1 MISKIKISTAVE
13 DGRTRLKD
21 SFYNAPYKVVHY
33 GSSQAAEH
41 LELIIMSSSPG
52 ILDED
57 RLEINIEAR
66 EGSRFRLFTQSFN
79 KLHPMKSGASQ
90 EMTLTLAN
98 DVVFQYIPHPV
109 IPFER
114 SVFENRNN
122 LHIHPGSTLIWG
134 DVISSGRVHSGES
147 FEFTSYRNNTR
158 VFFDDKLE
166 IFDNQLIIPSQQPV
180 KSLLFYE
187 GYTHQA
193 TLLYVSEKAS
203 DLKLELDEILTG
215 RYSEIEFGFSQC
227 SDHGVVIRALGN
239 DGELMYDWLV
249 TMGRLCWEFTVFDKP
264 EDGDQLS
271 LESPGLDSPGTEDV
285 PQLNE

>member
-13 DGRTRLKD
+13 DGKTRLKD

-33 GSSQAAEH
+33 GSSLTAGH

-57 RLEINIEAR
+57 RLEIAIEVG
-66 EGSRFRLFTQSFN
+66 EGSRFKLFTQSFN

-90 EMTLTLAN
+90 EMTLKLGK

-114 SVFENRNN
+114 SVFKNTNTLN
-122 LHIHPGSTLIWG
+122 IDTGSTLIWG
-134 DVISSGRVHSGES
+134 DVVSSGRVHSGES
-147 FEFTSYRNNTR
+147 FEFTSYRNTTR
-158 VFFDDKLE
+158 IFFDNKLE
-166 IFDNQLIIPSQQPV
+166 VFDNQLIIPAQQPV
-180 KSLLFYE
+180 QSLLFYE

-193 TLLYVSEKAS
+193 TLLYISERAS

-215 RYSEIEFGFSQC
+215 RYSEIDFGFSQC

-249 TMGRLCWEFTVFDKP
+249 TMGQLCWEFTTY
-264 EDGDQLS
+264 
-271 LESPGLDSPGTEDV
+271 DSPGIDDSIALGSPEPDST

>member
-1 MISKIKISTAVE
+1 MISKINISTAVE
-13 DGRTRLKD
+13 DCRTRLKD

-33 GSSQAAEH
+33 GTTQAAEH
-41 LELIIMSSSPG
+41 LALIIMSASPG
-52 ILDED
+52 ILDGD
-57 RLEINIEAR
+57 RLEIDIDVR
-66 EGSRFRLFTQSFN
+66 EGSRFKLFTQSFN

-90 EMTLTLAN
+90 EMVLTLAK

-114 SVFENRNN
+114 SVFENRNT
-122 LHIHPGSTLIWG
+122 LHIHAGSTLIWG
-134 DVISSGRVHSGES
+134 DIISSGRVHSGES
-147 FEFTSYRNNTR
+147 FGFTSYRNNTR
-158 VFFDDKLE
+158 VFFDDKPE

-180 KSLLFYE
+180 QSLLFYE

-249 TMGRLCWEFTVFDKP
+249 TMGRLCWEFTVSDNP
-264 EDGDQLS
+264 ENGDQLS
-271 LESPGLDSPGTEDV
+271 LESPGPDEPGPESPTL
-285 PQLNE
+285 LN

>member
-13 DGRTRLKD
+13 DGKTRLKD

-33 GSSQAAEH
+33 GSSPNAEH

-57 RLEINIEAR
+57 RLEIGIDVR
-66 EGSRFRLFTQSFN
+66 EGSRFKLFTQSFN

-90 EMTLTLAN
+90 ELTLN
-98 DVVFQYIPHPV
+98 LGKDVVFQYIPHPV

-114 SVFENRNN
+114 SVFENRSTLNV
-122 LHIHPGSTLIWG
+122 HADSTLIWG
-134 DVISSGRVHSGES
+134 DVVSSGRVHSGES
-147 FEFTSYRNNTR
+147 FEFTSYRNITR

-166 IFDNQLIIPSQQPV
+166 VFDNQLIIPSQQPV

-193 TLLYVSEKAS
+193 TLLYVSHKAS
-203 DLKLELDEILTG
+203 ELKLELDEILTG
-215 RYSEIEFGFSQC
+215 RYSEIDFGFSHC

-249 TMGRLCWEFTVFDKP
+249 TMGQLCWEFTLYNNP
-264 EDGDQLS
+264 ENGGPLS
-271 LESPGLDSPGTEDV
+271 LDNQEIHSTH
-285 PQLNE
+285 QLNE

>member
-1 MISKIKISTAVE
+1 MISKIKINTAVE
-13 DGRTRLKD
+13 DDKTRLKD

-33 GSSQAAEH
+33 GSSQTAEH

-57 RLEINIEAR
+57 RLEIGIEVK
-66 EGSRFRLFTQSFN
+66 EGSRFKLFTQSFN

-90 EMTLTLAN
+90 EMTLTLGKDA
-98 DVVFQYIPHPV
+98 VFQYIPHPV

-114 SVFENRNN
+114 SVFENRSTLNV
-122 LHIHPGSTLIWG
+122 HADATLIWG
-134 DVISSGRVHSGES
+134 DVVSSGRVHSGES
-147 FEFTSYRNNTR
+147 FEFTSYRNATR
-158 VFFDDKLE
+158 VFFDSKPE
-166 IFDNQLIIPSQQPV
+166 VFDNQLIIPSQQPV

-193 TLLYVSEKAS
+193 TLLYVSRKAS
-203 DLKLELDEILTG
+203 ELKLELDEILTG
-215 RYSEIEFGFSQC
+215 RYSEIDFGFSQC

-249 TMGRLCWEFTVFDKP
+249 TMGQLCWEFTVYNHP
-264 EDGDQLS
+264 ENGDQLALDN
-271 LESPGLDSPGTEDV
+271 LESDTP

>member
-33 GSSQAAEH
+33 GTSQAAEH
-41 LELIIMSSSPG
+41 LELIVMSASPG
-52 ILDED
+52 ILDGD
-57 RLEINIEAR
+57 RLQIDIAVQ
-66 EGSRFRLFTQSFN
+66 EGSRFKLFTQSFN

-90 EMTLTLAN
+90 EMTLDLAK
-98 DVVFQYIPHPV
+98 DAIFQYIPHPV

-114 SVFENRNN
+114 SVFENRNT
-122 LHIHPGSTLIWG
+122 LHVHAGSTLIWG
-134 DVISSGRVHSGES
+134 DIISSGRVHSGES
-147 FEFTSYRNNTR
+147 FSFTSYRNNTR
-158 VFFDDKLE
+158 VFFDGKPE

-180 KSLLFYE
+180 QSLLFYE

-193 TLLYVSEKAS
+193 TLLYVSKKAS

-249 TMGRLCWEFTVFDKP
+249 TMGRLCWEFTISDNP
-264 EDGDQLS
+264 AEDDQLS
-271 LESPGLDSPGTEDV
+271 LDGPVLSGPGPDSASL
-285 PQLNE
+285 LNA